1 MIYFP
6 IRFIIIFTALS
17 AIVGLLTWAG
27 LTPSS
32 WTVAIL
38 IVASLALA
46 AMTAP
51 ENK

>member
-1 MIYFP
+1 MYFP
-6 IRFIIIFTALS
+6 IRFILTFTLLA
-17 AIVGLLTWAG
+17 AIVGLLSWLG
-27 LTPSS
+27 LEPSR

-51 ENK
+51 EDL